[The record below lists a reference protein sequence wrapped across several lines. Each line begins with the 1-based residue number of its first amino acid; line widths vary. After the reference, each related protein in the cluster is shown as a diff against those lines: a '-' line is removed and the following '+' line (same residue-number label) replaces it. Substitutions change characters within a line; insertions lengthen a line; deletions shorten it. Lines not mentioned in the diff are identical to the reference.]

1 MNKFL
6 KVKSLQK
13 SALLLLASC
22 SMYSCAP
29 GHATSIENAS
39 QNISSNLGCKDV
51 KSKVFDSFYE
61 MVDQDH
67 FVPNADELKS
77 SLDKKV
83 DEMTKSKKISD
94 VDAGQIAQLKTE
106 LHNLVEAMLSEADR
120 NPHLTAKDLI
130 QKLIAY
136 EMEDQSDINTIN
148 SSQKIAGA
156 ATKVKALGQAMQLA
170 CAGPVDSGTGLN
182 STATT
187 PAASPGK
194 VSKGIDMV
202 FATAYQS
209 CRVLDLPAMDRS
221 TASVVGITRVGT
233 HADGIGGKR
242 EVTNLSS
249 VQKSHYYI
257 NGIATESQCAPVRNN
272 PLIYDYGGEP
282 AISKNTIS
290 FQTDA
295 GSGTKALGV
304 DCSAYVSSTI
314 AVAGLRYKP
323 ELANKPI
330 FIRQTSSSFISAAK
344 SGFTCFENVT
354 VSPTSTVKPGDIIGV
369 SGHVV
374 AIDKVGADPFGLSL
388 VKSVSECS
396 NLDYRNFDITIT
408 QSSPSKNGIGINK
421 YILKD
426 YLLES
431 GPSGKMTVA
440 FVGMGQQAC
449 LAKFQNKSIKPASSA
464 WGFLRHKGTPECLA
478 PRVSMVGESCT
489 QKCL

>member
-1 MNKFL
+1 MNKFSNAKVL
-6 KVKSLQK
+6 KKSL
-13 SALLLLASC
+13 LLLLASG
-22 SMYSCAP
+22 SIYSCAP
-29 GHATSIENAS
+29 GHVNSIENAS
-39 QNISSNLGCKDV
+39 QNISDSLGCKDV

-61 MVDQDH
+61 MVDQDR
-67 FVPNADELKS
+67 FVPNADDLKT

-83 DEMTKSKKISD
+83 DEMVKSKKLNHSD
-94 VDAGQIAQLKTE
+94 MAKVDQLKTE
-106 LHNLVEAMLSEADR
+106 LHNLVDAMLSEAAR
-120 NPHLTAKDLI
+120 NPNLTSKDLI
-130 QKLIAY
+130 QKLIEY
-136 EMEDQSDINTIN
+136 EMEDQSDINTIE
-148 SSQKIAGA
+148 STKTIAGA
-156 ATKVKALGQAMQLA
+156 ASKVKSLSQSMQLS
-170 CAGPVDSGTGLN
+170 CATGPVGSG
-182 STATT
+182 SAT
-187 PAASPGK
+187 PAPSVGK

-221 TASVVGITRVGT
+221 TASVVGVSRVGT

-242 EVTNLSS
+242 EVTDLAS

-257 NGIATESQCAPVRNN
+257 KGIATESQCAPVRNN

-282 AISKNTIS
+282 SISNSTIN
-290 FQTDA
+290 FQANA
-295 GSGTKALGV
+295 GSGTNALGV

-323 ELANKPI
+323 EVANKPI
-330 FIRQTSSSFISAAK
+330 YIRQTSTKFISAAQ
-344 SGFTCFENVT
+344 SGFTCFDNVT
-354 VSPTSTVKPGDIIGV
+354 VTPASTVKAGDIIGV
-369 SGHVV
+369 IGHVV
-374 AIDKVGADPFGLSL
+374 AIDKVGSDPFGLAL
-388 VKSVSECS
+388 VKSVDGCS
-396 NLDYRNFDITIT
+396 NLDFNNFDITIT

-440 FVGMGQQAC
+440 FVGMAQQAC
-449 LAKFQNKSIKPASSA
+449 LAKFQNKSIKPVSTA